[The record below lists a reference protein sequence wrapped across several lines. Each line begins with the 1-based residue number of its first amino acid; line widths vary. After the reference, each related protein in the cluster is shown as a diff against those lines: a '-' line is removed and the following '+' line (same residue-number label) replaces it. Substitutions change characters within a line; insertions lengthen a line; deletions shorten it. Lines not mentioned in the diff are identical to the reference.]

1 MRGYLITD
9 PDCGFCQ
16 SSGAWLERKFGV
28 QWKNTPATAELLERF
43 GITEQEAAA
52 SVWFVV
58 TDDNVTFKRY
68 SGSDAVARAVSSRG
82 GVWRLALV
90 GTVPPLS
97 WLAQAAYKVIAR
109 NRHRL
114 PGASPSCELER

>member
-1 MRGYLITD
+1 MRGYLVTD
-9 PDCGFCQ
+9 RDCGFCQ
-16 SSGAWLERKFGV
+16 SSGAWLERNFGTT
-28 QWKNTPATAELLERF
+28 WKNTPATAELLERF
-43 GITEQEAAA
+43 GITAQEAAT

-58 TDDNVTFKRY
+58 TDNNATFKRY
-68 SGSDAVARAVSSRG
+68 SGSDAVARAVTSRG

-97 WLAQAAYKVIAR
+97 WLAQAVYKVIAR